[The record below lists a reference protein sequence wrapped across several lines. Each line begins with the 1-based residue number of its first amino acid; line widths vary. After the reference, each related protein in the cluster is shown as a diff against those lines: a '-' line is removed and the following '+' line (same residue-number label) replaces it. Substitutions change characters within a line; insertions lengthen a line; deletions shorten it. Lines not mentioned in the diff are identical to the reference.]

1 RRGLRR
7 GAHQSGRVVQAT
19 IRPSGETETC
29 PRCRRRAS
37 PNVSPTPIQ
46 RFPHLRFRHTPHCEA
61 VPRARTV
68 AVLRHCYPHVTST
81 PNLGEG
87 TGAEGGRRTGRGKAE
102 DAFVLH
108 R

>member
-1 RRGLRR
+1 GLRC
-7 GAHQSGRVVQAT
+7 GPHPSGRVVQAT
-19 IRPSGETETC
+19 TGPSGESGTC
-29 PRCRRRAS
+29 PRCRGRVS
-37 PNVSPTPIQ
+37 PNVSPAPIQ
-46 RFPHLRFRHTPHCEA
+46 RFPLLRFRHTPHCEA

-68 AVLRHCYPHVTST
+68 AVLRHCYPHVTRT

-87 TGAEGGRRTGRGKAE
+87 TGAEVGRRTWRGKAE

>member
-1 RRGLRR
+1 MSSLPKR
-7 GAHQSGRVVQAT
+7 SE
-19 IRPSGETETC
+19 PEC
-29 PRCRRRAS
+29 
-37 PNVSPTPIQ
+37 
-46 RFPHLRFRHTPHCEA
+46 FPHPDLEVFCRARFIHSPDCEA

-68 AVLRHCYPHVTST
+68 AVLRHCYPHVTRT

-87 TGAEGGRRTGRGKAE
+87 TGAEGGRRTGRGGAE